1 MVQVP
6 PSKLFREGGKYLQD
20 FEILRRH
27 ILKYNEFWGKIISFC
42 GVSIYKRNEQW
53 KLSSGF
59 LISYLLVL
67 FLRRGEQKNFFR
79 LGAHTPAWNPSIES
93 SRNRQLL

>member
-1 MVQVP
+1 MVQVA
-6 PSKLFREGGKYLQD
+6 PSKIFREGGKYLQD

-27 ILKYNEFWGKIISFC
+27 ILRYNEFWGKIISFC

-59 LISYLLVL
+59 LNYISVGTVFKKRGTKK
-67 FLRRGEQKNFFR
+67 FL
-79 LGAHTPAWNPSIES
+79 
-93 SRNRQLL
+93 